1 MGGRVLVIGSMNMD
15 IVVGVDEL
23 PKKGETLMATRQVAY
38 SAGGKG
44 GNQAMAAGM
53 AGADTAML
61 ACVGDD
67 DFGSIL
73 RKKLES
79 GGVDCSRVRAVKGIP
94 TGQAFISVDSHG
106 SNNIIVAAGA
116 NGEVSRSY
124 IEQQDDLLK
133 ASDIVLMQMEI
144 PFETVLYTAKRAHEL
159 GKTVILNP
167 APAPDDLPDGLL
179 SCVDYLTP
187 NETELAK
194 LAGTQGDPEDMA
206 VIEEGAG
213 RILSRGVKQLIVTLG
228 EKGILFVSPEEKKV
242 YPTVK
247 VEAVDTTGAGDCFNG
262 AFAAALA
269 EGKDIPAAVR
279 FANAAASIS
288 VTRKGA
294 QDAMPS
300 REEIPET
307 AC

>member
-1 MGGRVLVIGSMNMD
+1 MSGRVLVIGSMNMD
-15 IVVGVDEL
+15 IVVGVEEL
-23 PKKGETLMATRQVAY
+23 PKRGETLMATRQVTY

-61 ACVGDD
+61 ACVGSD

-73 RKKLES
+73 RNKLES
-79 GGVDCSRVRAVKGIP
+79 GNVDCSKIRVKDGIP

-106 SNNIIVAAGA
+106 NNCIIVAAGA
-116 NGEVSRSY
+116 NGEVSREY
-124 IEQQDDLLK
+124 IEEQDALIK
-133 ASDIVLMQMEI
+133 ESAIVLMQMEI
-144 PFETVLYTAKRAHEL
+144 PFGTVLYAAKRAHEL

-167 APAPDDLPDGLL
+167 APAPDDLPDELL

-206 VIEEGAG
+206 VIEEGAD
-213 RILSRGVKQLIVTLG
+213 RILSRGVKNLIVTLG
-228 EKGILFVSPEEKKV
+228 AKGILFASPEEKKV

-247 VEAVDTTGAGDCFNG
+247 VDAVDTTGAGDCFNG

-269 EGKDIPAAVR
+269 EGKGIPEAVR

-300 REEIPET
+300 REEILK
-307 AC
+307 AGL